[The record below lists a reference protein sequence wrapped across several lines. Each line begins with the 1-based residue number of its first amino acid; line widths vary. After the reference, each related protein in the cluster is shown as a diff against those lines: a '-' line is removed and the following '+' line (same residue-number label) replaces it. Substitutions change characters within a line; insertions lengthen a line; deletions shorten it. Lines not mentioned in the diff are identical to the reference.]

1 MNDFWNHISRARWFS
16 GKGRDGQL
24 AEVTPLDWLAEPRP
38 GLPGVRSEVATVR
51 YPDGS
56 VEFYQ
61 LLVSYRPEPLGPE
74 SVIGPAPDEPA
85 LGVAHDATR
94 DPEAMRLAVSAL
106 LSNAD
111 TRTWQAVVNETV
123 EGDLTPKLF
132 TGEQS
137 NSNVMLGDVA
147 LLKVFR
153 KLEPG
158 HNLDIQVHDALGRAG
173 VHAVARLLGW
183 MSASVPGLGDGEG
196 VVDLMMLVEKLP
208 DAEDGWELALEY
220 ARANRDFSG
229 HSALLGTALRAI
241 HDALVDTFPTRQV
254 SGSELAEAM
263 VRRLDVAALAA
274 PALAD
279 HREGLV
285 RLFRRLDGQRLRAQ
299 RIHGDFHLGQTLHL
313 RGDSSPDAWRIIDF
327 EGEPMKQMWE
337 RVLPDSPWRDV
348 AGMMRSLSYATSAHA
363 DPLGAEAQ
371 GWLTASREAFLSAY
385 AGTLSDQDAA
395 VLAAYEADK
404 SVYEVV
410 YETRNRPDWLPIPLS
425 GITQLIQRTAT

>member
-16 GKGRDGQL
+16 GKGRGGEL
-24 AEVTPLDWLAEPRP
+24 AEVTALDWLAEPRP
-38 GLPGVRSEVATVR
+38 GRPGVRSEIATVR

-61 LLVSYRPEPLGPE
+61 LLVSYRPEPLSPE
-74 SVIGPAPDEPA
+74 SVIGPASDGHA
-85 LGVAHDATR
+85 FGIAHDATR
-94 DPEAMRLAVSAL
+94 DTEAMRLVVAAL

-111 TRTWQAVVNETV
+111 TPSWQAVVNETV
-123 EGDLTPKLF
+123 DGDLTPKLF

-137 NSNVMLGDVA
+137 NSNVMLGDAA

-183 MSASVPGLGDGEG
+183 MSASVPTLGGGEG

-220 ARANRDFSG
+220 ARDNRDFSG
-229 HSALLGTALRAI
+229 HSALLGTALRSI
-241 HDALVDTFPTRQV
+241 HDALVDTFPTSQV

-279 HREGLV
+279 HRDGLV

-363 DPLGAEAQ
+363 DPLGAQAQ
-371 GWLTASREAFLSAY
+371 AWLAANREAFLSAY
-385 AGTLSDQDAA
+385 AGSLSEQDAA

-410 YETRNRPDWLPIPLS
+410 YETRNRPDWLPIPLR
-425 GITQLIQRTAT
+425 GITQLIERTAA